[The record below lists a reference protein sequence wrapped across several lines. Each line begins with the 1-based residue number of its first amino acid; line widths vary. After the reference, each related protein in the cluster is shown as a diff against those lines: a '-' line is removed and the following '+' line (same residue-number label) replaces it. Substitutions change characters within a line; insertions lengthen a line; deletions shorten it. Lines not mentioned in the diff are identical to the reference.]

1 MPQIKGS
8 KTLAA
13 SPELLDRPRRR
24 TFTAQDKLRILGE
37 ADRAAGVPGGI
48 GAIVRREG
56 LYSSAL
62 SDWRRQR
69 AAGAFEALS
78 PAKRGPK
85 TAEPNPLAAELAL
98 SQQDNLRLKKR
109 LERAE
114 AIIELQKKWRPCWVS
129 QSRATRGL
137 DGRRVGFGAG
147 RRLDRRRLHSAWA
160 VARQPSSPAGFS
172 ETAPRGYTAAA
183 NADAGARCERAP
195 NRPRS
200 IEGAAVCRFGPSRS
214 AVASSIGTI
223 RIITM
228 RASAWCQ
235 VHYGQADEVYAARQ
249 QILDRAFQSKPER
262 FVKKPPE
269 PPLKPTAAWINP
281 PTQGLQIQA

>member
-1 MPQIKGS
+1 MPQIKDS
-8 KTLAA
+8 KTLAAGGADKVEGRRPTIVSAPPAA

-37 ADRAAGVPGGI
+37 ADHAAGVPGGI

-85 TAEPNPLAAELAL
+85 AAEPNPLAAELAL

-114 AIIELQKKWRPCWVS
+114 AIIELQKKV
-129 QSRATRGL
+129 ATLLGL
-137 DGRRVGFGAG
+137 
-147 RRLDRRRLHSAWA
+147 
-160 VARQPSSPAGFS
+160 
-172 ETAPRGYTAAA
+172 
-183 NADAGARCERAP
+183 
-195 NRPRS
+195 S
-200 IEGAAVCRFGPSRS
+200 IES
-214 AVASSIGTI
+214 
-223 RIITM
+223 
-228 RASAWCQ
+228 
-235 VHYGQADEVYAARQ
+235 DEG
-249 QILDRAFQSKPER
+249 S
-262 FVKKPPE
+262 
-269 PPLKPTAAWINP
+269 
-281 PTQGLQIQA
+281 